1 MCRRVEARAQ
11 KHMENYKRKHLS
23 SNPPQPPIPKL
34 DEHRKIGAN
43 NNGVVHSYTRNTAL
57 KKPKLQKKNTKER
70 EETKE
75 TLIQK
80 LRKEKITK
88 CKANNKI
95 LKTVVSIDSSNGG
108 GEKCW
113 GRAKW
118 QRKQEK
124 TTTKFPPYRKP

>member
-1 MCRRVEARAQ
+1 
-11 KHMENYKRKHLS
+11 
-23 SNPPQPPIPKL
+23 
-34 DEHRKIGAN
+34 
-43 NNGVVHSYTRNTAL
+43 VVHSYTRITPL
-57 KKPKLQKKNTKER
+57 KNQNYQKNTKER

-95 LKTVVSIDSSNGG
+95 FKTVVRINSSNGG
-108 GEKCW
+108 GEKCC
-113 GRAKW
+113 GAGQTKW
-118 QRKQEK
+118 QTKEQEE